1 MQQVKERFLW
11 KVKEFYEKRLDT
23 PAASPH
29 LVPRCGAAPFWGT
42 ACVLCS
48 RCPLMSATA
57 RFRPL
62 SGYIERLGVPVFRCF
77 AEGSPVVHP
86 GVRGTIVATEA
97 RNARIA
103 AIVRIAESKKAAQAG
118 AKEIHL
124 MAIRPTIANLRIFR
138 DAASQR
144 AIFMES

>member
-1 MQQVKERFLW
+1 MWVCEGIAFFPGLVCNICKAGMTLTQRLRVSPPTFDVFSQWGRFIPVSH
-11 KVKEFYEKRLDT
+11 KI
-23 PAASPH
+23 
-29 LVPRCGAAPFWGT
+29 
-42 ACVLCS
+42 
-48 RCPLMSATA
+48 
-57 RFRPL
+57 
-62 SGYIERLGVPVFRCF
+62 YIV
-77 AEGSPVVHP
+77 EGSPVVHP
-86 GVRGTIVATEA
+86 GVRGTIVAIEA

-103 AIVRIAESKKAAQAG
+103 AIVRSAESKKAAQAG